1 MTTPFALR
9 GLDHIVLRVVDLDR
23 MLGFYKQVLGCTD
36 ERAQPEI
43 GLHQLRAGRAL
54 IDLVPVGGTL
64 GAMGGAPP
72 GREGRN
78 VDHFALAIEPF
89 DEPAI
94 RTHLARHDVAVEQ
107 AGQRYGAEGEGP
119 SIYISD
125 PEGNIVELK
134 GPASGG

>member
-1 MTTPFALR
+1 MTPPFTLR

-23 MLGFYKQVLGCTD
+23 MLGFYKQVLGCVD

-43 GLHQLRAGRAL
+43 GLHQLRAGNAL
-54 IDLVPVGGTL
+54 IDIVPVDGKL
-64 GAMGGAPP
+64 GVMGGAPP

-94 RTHLARHDVAVEQ
+94 RAHLAHHDVAVEQ
-107 AGQRYGAEGEGP
+107 AGQRYGARGEGP

>member
-1 MTTPFALR
+1 MTPPFTLR

-23 MLGFYKQVLGCTD
+23 MLEFYKQVLGCTD

-43 GLHQLRAGRAL
+43 GLHQLRAGSAL
-54 IDLVPVGGTL
+54 IDIVPVDGKL

-94 RTHLARHDVAVEQ
+94 RTHLAHHDVAVEQ

>member
-1 MTTPFALR
+1 MGAVRPPRQWCDWTAKRPALYRSDGIDLDRGSGRSKQEKKMTTPFALR

-54 IDLVPVGGTL
+54 IDLVPVDGKL

-72 GREGRN
+72 GREGRH
-78 VDHFALAIEPF
+78 VDHFALDIEPF

-94 RTHLARHDVAVEQ
+94 RDR
-107 AGQRYGAEGEGP
+107 
-119 SIYISD
+119 
-125 PEGNIVELK
+125 
-134 GPASGG
+134 

>member
-1 MTTPFALR
+1 MTPPFTLR

-23 MLGFYKQVLGCTD
+23 MLEFYKQVLGCTD

-43 GLHQLRAGRAL
+43 GLHQLRAGSAL
-54 IDLVPVGGTL
+54 IDIVPIDGKL

-94 RTHLARHDVAVEQ
+94 RTHLAHHDVAVEQ

>member
-54 IDLVPVGGTL
+54 IDLVPVDGKL

-94 RTHLARHDVAVEQ
+94 RPPLPRHAVAIEP
-107 AGQRYGAEGEGP
+107 AGHPPGANADGP
-119 SIYISD
+119 PTPTS
-125 PEGNIVELK
+125 P
-134 GPASGG
+134 P